1 MILYRRILFLFSL
14 IITIIILSTISTV
27 SGYGLWYTI
36 PMFYAVLYYLF
47 IPKNII
53 IGPGFIVSNV
63 VLFARYELY
72 PLFLMLFGLPNGSQ
86 VQYWSTAVN
95 LMLIEIVVILLAFRF
110 FCIKNEKQLPR
121 LSPQNHI
128 STFVVLVLIVVYFA
142 LIVFVPDVFANRHF
156 ILNDSYISEVLILSK
171 AGRIGVVIK
180 WLEYFLILLILNNVY
195 VKKQSYFLCLLVLI
209 IPRLFYEGHSRLS
222 ILTPLIVAIF
232 LLISLFPGK
241 KKTTILF
248 GTTIIVFSMTLLTM
262 TKVYRTDSIRN
273 LVVENPQHDLN
284 AYFGG
289 INNVAIGI
297 ACYETNKDV
306 INSNVMINDMF
317 RNMLVFNQFFN
328 SSNSSPAIY
337 NGYIYGK
344 ASETEDQI
352 VPTICQGLFYFGYSL
367 FWVLSVI
374 MVFVTCYADKKF
386 YKSKNIASS
395 WLYGMMGVT
404 VGWAIPG
411 SFQHLYMCIYYTFIP
426 MWIIFT
432 ATNSLT
438 KWNSSPK
445 LSL

>member
-1 MILYRRILFLFSL
+1 MILYRRILLLFSL
-14 IITIIILSTISTV
+14 IITIILLSTISTV

-95 LMLIEIVVILLAFRF
+95 LMLIEIVVILLAFRL
-110 FCIKNEKQLPR
+110 CCKKNEKQLPR

-156 ILNDSYISEVLILSK
+156 ILNNSYIAEVLILSK

-222 ILTPLIVAIF
+222 ILTPLTVAIF
-232 LLISLFPGK
+232 ILISLFPEK
-241 KKTTILF
+241 KKTTTLF
-248 GTTIIVFSMTLLTM
+248 GVIIIVFSMTLLTM
-262 TKVYRTDSIRN
+262 TKVYRTNSIKN
-273 LVVENPQHDLN
+273 IVINNPQYDLN

-289 INNVAIGI
+289 INNVAVGI
-297 ACYETNKDV
+297 ACYETNKNRINSDV
-306 INSNVMINDMF
+306 IVNDMF
-317 RNMLVFNQFFN
+317 RNMLVINKFFN
-328 SSNSSPAIY
+328 SDNSSPTIF
-337 NGYIYGK
+337 NGYIYGRR
-344 ASETEDQI
+344 SETEDQI
-352 VPTICQGLFYFGYSL
+352 IPTICQGMFYFGYL
-367 FWVLSVI
+367 FFWVLSVI

-386 YKSKNIASS
+386 YQSNNIASS
-395 WLYGMMGVT
+395 WLFGMMGAT

-411 SFQHLYMCIYYTFIP
+411 SFQHLYMCLYYTVIP
-426 MWIIFT
+426 MWFIF
-432 ATNSLT
+432 ALTNYLT
-438 KWNSSPK
+438 KWKSSPK
-445 LSL
+445 LSF